1 MKRDVML
8 IFERGGAGR
17 RAAALPNSGV
27 PGCEPPPTRMLR
39 RRPPALPEVAEVE
52 LVRHYTALAR
62 RSHGVDDGFYPL
74 GSCTMKYSPRRN
86 ERAAEMFSGLHPLQ
100 DERTA
105 QGALEALW
113 RLERSLCALT
123 GMDAFTLQ
131 PAAGAHGELLGLM
144 LMRAWHAHNGE
155 TGRNVVIVPDSAHGT
170 NPASAAMAGYRVR
183 EIGSGDDGRV
193 DLGALRQAAGDDVA
207 GMMLT
212 NPNTLGL
219 FETDILGIADI
230 VHGAGGLM
238 YCDGANL
245 NAVMGIARPGDM
257 GFDIVHVNVH
267 KTLSAPHG
275 GGGPG
280 AGPVGVKRFLE
291 PYLPVP
297 AVREAGRVF
306 SLDYVRE
313 RSVGRVK
320 AFYGNFAVLVKA
332 LAYILTLGAN
342 GLKEASEHA
351 VLNANYVLN
360 GLKDVYRPAAEG
372 PCMHEC
378 VLSADPLAPFGV
390 RALDVA
396 KALIDEG
403 VHPPTIYFPLIVKE
417 ALMIEPTETETKETL
432 DAFIEAMR
440 RIAKQ
445 ARDDPESLRSAPH
458 TAPVG
463 RLDETGAARKPVLR
477 AQPPEEE
484 G

>member
-1 MKRDVML
+1 MKTDVRL
-8 IFERGGAGR
+8 LFERGAEGR
-17 RAAALPNSGV
+17 RCATLPKSDVPEYALPSAMLLRQS
-27 PGCEPPPTRMLR
+27 PPR
-39 RRPPALPEVAEVE
+39 LPEVSEIE

-74 GSCTMKYSPRRN
+74 GSCTMKYSPRCN
-86 ERAAEMFSGLHPLQ
+86 ERAAAMFSVLHPLQ

-105 QGALEALW
+105 QGALEVLW
-113 RLERSLCALT
+113 RLEKSLCVLT

-131 PAAGAHGELLGLM
+131 PAAGAHGELCGLM
-144 LMRAWHAHNGE
+144 LMRAYHEHNDHAQ
-155 TGRNVVIVPDSAHGT
+155 RNVIIVPDSAHGT

-183 EIGSGDDGRV
+183 EIRSGTDGRV

-219 FETDILGIADI
+219 FETDILEITRI
-230 VHGAGGLM
+230 VHDAGGLM

-257 GFDIVHVNVH
+257 GFDIVHVNAH
-267 KTLSAPHG
+267 KTLSTPHG

-297 AVREAGRVF
+297 GVKKDGDAFLFDWGRELTIGRM
-306 SLDYVRE
+306 
-313 RSVGRVK
+313 K
-320 AFYGNFAVLVKA
+320 AFYGNFAVLAKA
-332 LAYILTLGAN
+332 LAYILTLGGE
-342 GLKEASEHA
+342 GLREASEHA
-351 VLNANYVLN
+351 VLNANYVQS
-360 GLKDVYRPAAEG
+360 GLKDVYRPAADG
-372 PCMHEC
+372 LCMHEC
-378 VLSADPLAPFGV
+378 VLSADTLAPYGIH
-390 RALDVA
+390 ALDVA

-417 ALMIEPTETETKETL
+417 AMMIEPTETETKETL

-445 ARDDPESLRSAPH
+445 AKDDPEALRRAPH

-463 RLDETGAARKPVLR
+463 RLDETGAARKPVLK
-477 AQPPEEE
+477 AQATEEE
-484 G
+484 R

>member
-27 PGCEPPPTRMLR
+27 PGCEPPPARMLR

-183 EIGSGDDGRV
+183 EIKSGDDGRV

-219 FETDILGIADI
+219 FETDILGIADV

-378 VLSADPLAPFGV
+378 VISADPLAPSGV

-445 ARDDPESLRSAPH
+445 ARDDPETLKSAPH
-458 TAPVG
+458 TSPVG